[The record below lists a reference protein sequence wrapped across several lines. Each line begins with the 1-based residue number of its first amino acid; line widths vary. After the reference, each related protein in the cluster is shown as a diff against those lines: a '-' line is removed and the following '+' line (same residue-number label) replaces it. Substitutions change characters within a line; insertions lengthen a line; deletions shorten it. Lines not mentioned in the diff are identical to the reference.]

1 MARGI
6 MMALKTIGKTAL
18 LAALALALP
27 GLAGCSMDD
36 VQLNG
41 KVFDAMGMNT
51 TGSVKKD
58 DPKMAAREPLVV
70 PPGLDSLPPPGS
82 GKEAQPTLAEIQDPD
97 RNQKVSKAELEK
109 QQAEYCKVHYDQA
122 RAQGDNNADLATG
135 PLGPCQQSIFSAV
148 KKWTSGNDDGDDS
161 ETQ

>member
-1 MARGI
+1 MV
-6 MMALKTIGKTAL
+6 ALKTIGKTAL
-18 LAALALALP
+18 LAALVLALP

-58 DPKMAAREPLVV
+58 DPKIAAREPLVV

-122 RAQGDNNADLATG
+122 RTRGDDNADLATG
-135 PLGPCQQSIFSAV
+135 PLGPCQQSVFSAV
-148 KKWTSGNDDGDDS
+148 KKWTSGNDDGDDT

>member
-1 MARGI
+1 
-6 MMALKTIGKTAL
+6 MALKTIGKTAL
-18 LAALALALP
+18 LAALALAVP

>member
-1 MARGI
+1 
-6 MMALKTIGKTAL
+6 MALKTIGKTAL

-122 RAQGDNNADLATG
+122 RAQGDDNADLATG
-135 PLGPCQQSIFSAV
+135 PLGPCQKSIFSAV
-148 KKWTSGNDDGDDS
+148 KKWTSGDDDGDDT

>member
-1 MARGI
+1 

-82 GKEAQPTLAEIQDPD
+82 SKEAQPTLAEIQDPD

-122 RAQGDNNADLATG
+122 KTRGDDNADLATG

-148 KKWTSGNDDGDDS
+148 KKWTSGDDDGDDT

>member
-1 MARGI
+1 MI
-6 MMALKTIGKTAL
+6 ALKTIGKTAL

-82 GKEAQPTLAEIQDPD
+82 SKEAQPTLAEIQDPD

-122 RAQGDNNADLATG
+122 KTRGDDNADLATG

-148 KKWTSGNDDGDDS
+148 KKWTSGDDDGDDT

>member
-1 MARGI
+1 M
-6 MMALKTIGKTAL
+6 

-27 GLAGCSMDD
+27 GFAGCSMDD

-51 TGSVKKD
+51 TGSVRKG

-70 PPGLDSLPPPGS
+70 PPGLDLLPPPGS

-135 PLGPCQQSIFSAV
+135 PLGTVPTIDILGRQEVDEWRRRRGRHRNAV
-148 KKWTSGNDDGDDS
+148 TAQVVVVGKQILSST
-161 ETQ
+161 

>member
-1 MARGI
+1 

-51 TGSVKKD
+51 TGSVKKG

>member
-1 MARGI
+1 VA
-6 MMALKTIGKTAL
+6 
-18 LAALALALP
+18 
-27 GLAGCSMDD
+27 
-36 VQLNG
+36 
-41 KVFDAMGMNT
+41 
-51 TGSVKKD
+51 
-58 DPKMAAREPLVV
+58 
-70 PPGLDSLPPPGS
+70 
-82 GKEAQPTLAEIQDPD
+82 
-97 RNQKVSKAELEK
+97 VSKAELEK

>member
-1 MARGI
+1 

-122 RAQGDNNADLATG
+122 RAQGDDNADLATG
-135 PLGPCQQSIFSAV
+135 PLGPCQKSIFSAV
-148 KKWTSGNDDGDDS
+148 KKWTSGDDDGDDT

>member
-1 MARGI
+1 
-6 MMALKTIGKTAL
+6 MALKTIGKTAL

-122 RAQGDNNADLATG
+122 RAHGDNNADLATG
-135 PLGPCQQSIFSAV
+135 PLGPCQKSIFSAV
-148 KKWTSGNDDGDDS
+148 KKWTSGDDDGDDT

>member
-1 MARGI
+1 MV
-6 MMALKTIGKTAL
+6 ALKTIGKTAL
-18 LAALALALP
+18 LAALVLALP

-58 DPKMAAREPLVV
+58 DPKIAAREPLVV

-122 RAQGDNNADLATG
+122 RAQGDDNADLATG
-135 PLGPCQQSIFSAV
+135 PLGPCQKSIFSAV
-148 KKWTSGNDDGDDS
+148 KKWTSGNDDGDDT

>member
-1 MARGI
+1 

-82 GKEAQPTLAEIQDPD
+82 SKEAQPTLAEIQDPD

-122 RAQGDNNADLATG
+122 KTQGDDNADLATG

-148 KKWTSGNDDGDDS
+148 KKWTSGDDDGDDT

>member
-1 MARGI
+1 

-122 RAQGDNNADLATG
+122 RAQGDDNADLATG

-148 KKWTSGNDDGDDS
+148 KKWTSGDDDGDDT

>member
-1 MARGI
+1 

-148 KKWTSGNDDGDDS
+148 KKWTSGDDDGDDT